1 MLERE
6 ILTVVTDSLSLLA
19 VLAVLLAC
27 AATTWSQQPEDLD
40 LLDLPPLFR
49 DRAGREVTTAEDW
62 SARRAEI
69 LQTFRTEVYGEVPST
84 AELKIDFRMIAE
96 DPLAMEGRATL
107 KQVQIHLRTP
117 RGEQAISL
125 VVFIP
130 NAAEKPAP
138 GFIFICNREASLIDP
153 KRQVKSPFWP
163 AEEIVER
170 GYAALA
176 FQVNEVAP
184 DEAQPLWD
192 AGVHRLL
199 DPQPRT
205 GTTWGTIAAWA
216 WAASRV
222 LDYCE
227 LDPALDAKRM
237 AVIGHSRGGK
247 TALWAGAEDPRFALV
262 ISNNSG
268 CTGAALARR
277 KQGERVRQIN
287 DRFPHWFCDHYKHYN
302 DQEEKLPVD
311 QHQLLALIA
320 PRLLYVASASDD
332 AWADPEGEFL
342 ACVAA
347 APAWK
352 LFGQTGL
359 SETSQPA
366 AESPLHDGRVGYH
379 LRKGKH
385 DLTSADWQRF
395 MDFADRHMK

>member
-1 MLERE
+1 M
-6 ILTVVTDSLSLLA
+6 VTDSFSLLTVFA
-19 VLAVLLAC
+19 LLFVC
-27 AATTWSQQPEDLD
+27 AAMAWSQQPAELD
-40 LLDLPPLFR
+40 SLDLPPLLR
-49 DRAGREVTTAEDW
+49 DQAGRDVTKPEQW
-62 SARRAEI
+62 PARRAEM
-69 LQTFRTEVYGEVPST
+69 LQAFREHVYGEVPPAT
-84 AELKIDFRMIAE
+84 DLKMEFQVIAE
-96 DPLAMEGRATL
+96 DPQAMGGRATL
-107 KQVQIHLRTP
+107 KQVQIQLSSP
-117 RGEQAISL
+117 RGEQTIPV

-130 NAAEKPAP
+130 NSADKPAP

-153 KRQVKSPFWP
+153 TRQVKSPFWP
-163 AEEIVER
+163 AEEIVDR

-184 DEAQPLWD
+184 DEAKPLWNS
-192 AGVHRLL
+192 GLHRLL

-222 LDYCE
+222 LDFCE
-227 LDPALDAKRM
+227 RDPALDATRM

-287 DRFPHWFCDHYKHYN
+287 DRFPHWFCDQYKQYN

-311 QHQLLALIA
+311 QHQLLALVA
-320 PRLLYVASASDD
+320 PRLLYVASASED
-332 AWADPEGEFL
+332 AWADPQGEFL

-347 APAWK
+347 SPAWR
-352 LFGQTGL
+352 LFGQEGL
-359 SETSQPA
+359 TQTTQPA
-366 AESPLHDGRVGYH
+366 VETPLQDGRVGYH
-379 LRKGKH
+379 LREGKH
-385 DLTSADWQRF
+385 DLTLSDWQRF
-395 MDFADRHMK
+395 MDFADRHLK